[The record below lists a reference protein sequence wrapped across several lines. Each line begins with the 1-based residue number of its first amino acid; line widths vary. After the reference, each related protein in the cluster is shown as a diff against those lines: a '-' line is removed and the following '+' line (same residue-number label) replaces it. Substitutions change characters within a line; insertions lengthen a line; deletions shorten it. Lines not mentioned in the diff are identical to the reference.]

1 MKTTVRSRMIGN
13 IPVLEVVPEEKK
25 NEVLPLIVY
34 YHGWQTNKEM
44 IFSQGKK
51 IAEAGFRLVLPDA
64 ANHGKRK
71 QMMSEIPSLIF
82 FDSIHTNL
90 FEFGYIVDYFKQ
102 RGLCDERIG
111 VGGLSM
117 GGMTTCA
124 LLTQNPEIKA
134 AACLMGTPKL
144 TAYRDRIRH
153 YATKFGRYLPNDY
166 EMLTNWIPEYDL
178 SRQPEKLNGRP
189 LFIWHGSEDDRVAYA
204 DAVEFIENNLDADL
218 TVELEEG
225 AGHLVVPQ
233 TVEKVRDF
241 FMRELQ

>member
-1 MKTTVRSRMIGN
+1 MIGN
-13 IPVLEVVPEEKK
+13 IPVLEVTPEEKR
-25 NEVLPLIVY
+25 NDLLPLIVY

-51 IAEAGFRLVLPDA
+51 IAEAGFRVVLPDA

-71 QMMSEIPSLIF
+71 QQMSEIPSLIF
-82 FDSIHTNL
+82 FNSIHTNL
-90 FEFGYIVDYFKQ
+90 FEFGHIVNYFKE
-102 RGLCDERIG
+102 RNLCDDRIG

-124 LLTQNPEIKA
+124 LLTQNSQIKA

-144 TAYRDRIRH
+144 TEYRNQIKY
-153 YATKFGRYLPNDY
+153 YAAKAGRYLPQDY
-166 EMLTNWIPEYDL
+166 ETLTNWIPEYDL
-178 SRQPEKLNGRP
+178 SLQPHKLDGRP
-189 LFIWHGSEDDRVAYA
+189 LFIWHGSEDERVSYKATA
-204 DAVEFIENNLDADL
+204 EFIENNPDADL
-218 TVELEEG
+218 TVHLEEG

-241 FMRELQ
+241 FVRELK